1 MFRVKLCHHYTSPLP
16 KKVHVTPIV
25 LRTYASHTYQK
36 TLNLPRTK
44 FPIKSNLQK
53 TYQQLIPQTS
63 QQLYKE
69 QLDRFLQEYWR
80 KFGSNNK
87 DHANN
92 ASSDA
97 EKLQYIKRNL
107 FILHDGPPYANGDLH
122 LGHALNKILKDI
134 VNRYQL
140 SQGKA
145 IFYKPGWDCHGLPI
159 ELKALKELTSDQV
172 EQISPGSIRRIAES
186 HAMKA
191 QAKQRRQFERFAILT
206 DWETPYLTLNKE
218 FEINQLKIF
227 QKLYNLGLIK
237 RQSKP
242 VFWGTETRTALAESE
257 LEYNE
262 KHESVS
268 AYVKFPLTSGSVAK
282 LLSVLQV
289 DLSKQDHGV
298 KLESQPVINCLIWTS
313 TPWTLFSNQGICFND
328 SFKYSLL
335 RLTSTGDL
343 IIVGTD
349 LIDQLGIPPEQY
361 QIIVPQFDGTLLDGL
376 TYTNPLVDTPAEHPL
391 LHGSHVTNF
400 TGTGLVHTAPG
411 HGPEDYLIGI
421 KNQLPIFSPVDHR
434 GNYDLSQFPKN
445 SIARRLLSDPGDSS
459 LGRNVLDPETTRVIL
474 SQLTDSGMLFKS
486 AKYVH
491 SYPYD
496 WRSKKPV
503 IIRSTPQWFTNLE
516 DLKKLALD
524 SLADVKFYPERGR
537 HRLESFI
544 RNRNEWCISRQRSWG
559 VPIPYFQHKEN
570 PDVIL
575 IDNEI
580 ITKVIE
586 RIGEVGIDAWFAR
599 DSETNDIKEWLPE
612 KYHAVAHEFH
622 RGRDTM
628 DVWFDSGTS
637 WTVIEDF
644 YRGQLGVSPESL
656 DTLNIPMSEVYLE
669 GSDQHRG
676 WFQSSLLTK
685 VGSSEAGSISV
696 PPRAPFAAIITH
708 GFTLD
713 ENGIKMSKSVGNT
726 ISPQDIIEGNTKL
739 QLPALGV
746 DGLRYLVAQTDFTSD
761 ISAGPTV
768 MNRTADA
775 LKKLRL
781 SFKFLLSNLGS
792 SSDFE
797 LLPLDQLRR
806 VDRYTISKLDEL
818 LRDSRECYESYN
830 FSKVLTLLQRHLNKE
845 LSSFYYDISKDAL
858 YSDSLG
864 SLRRRQVQTTLFH
877 ILDTYRAILSPILPI
892 LVQDVWNYLP
902 KEWLNFDKESPSPMV
917 RKWPQFSNILL
928 PAYEHEIKSFERSE
942 LNILRI
948 FKEQFKELVGDN
960 ITKTG
965 QVRLK
970 LFCEK
975 SLPLPLP
982 FSSEEITDILQVGY
996 AEIVPLEENVSID
1009 DVPGVPLSVEGNQK
1023 IKVVIEKSP
1032 LHECPRCW
1040 KHNSAEESK
1049 LCSRCDQVLA
1059 YLE

>member
-1 MFRVKLCHHYTSPLP
+1 MFRVKPCHHHTSPLP
-16 KKVHVTPIV
+16 KKVHVAPIV
-25 LRTYASHTYQK
+25 SRTYASHTYQK

-53 TYQQLIPQTS
+53 TYQQLIPQSS
-63 QQLYKE
+63 QQLYRE
-69 QLDRFLQEYWR
+69 QLDRFLQVYWR
-80 KFGSNNK
+80 KFGSNN
-87 DHANN
+87 NN
-92 ASSDA
+92 NNSSDDA
-97 EKLQYIKRNL
+97 KKLEYIKRNL

-159 ELKALKELTSDQV
+159 ELKALKELTGDQV
-172 EQISPGSIRRIAES
+172 ELISPGKIRRIAET
-186 HAMKA
+186 HALKA
-191 QAKQRRQFERFAILT
+191 QLKQKRQFEKFAILT
-206 DWETPYLTLNKE
+206 DWESPYLTLNKK
-218 FEINQLKIF
+218 FEINQLKVF

-262 KHESVS
+262 RHESVS
-268 AYVKFPLTSGSVAK
+268 AYVKFPLTSSSTAK
-282 LLSVLQV
+282 LLSSLKI
-289 DLSKQDHGV
+289 DLSGQNPKV
-298 KLESQPVINCLIWTS
+298 KPESQPVINCLIWTS

-343 IIVGTD
+343 VIVGTD
-349 LIDQLGIPPEQY
+349 LIDQLGIPLGQY
-361 QIIVPQFDGTLLDGL
+361 QIIVSQFDGTLLDGL
-376 TYTNPLVDTPAEHPL
+376 TYTNPLVDPHTKYPL
-391 LHGSHVTNF
+391 LHGPHVTNV

-411 HGPEDYLIGI
+411 HGPEDYLIGVR
-421 KNQLPIFSPVDHR
+421 NHLPIFSPVDHR
-434 GNYDLSQFPKN
+434 GNYDLSQFPRE
-445 SIARRLLSDPGDSS
+445 SIARRLLSDPTNSS

-474 SQLTDSGMLFKS
+474 NQLTDSGMLFKS

-524 SLADVKFYPERGR
+524 SLTDVKFYPERGR

-559 VPIPYFQHKEN
+559 VPIPYFQHREN

-586 RIGEVGIDAWFAR
+586 RIGEVGIDAWF
-599 DSETNDIKEWLPE
+599 SEAGERTSDIKEWLPE

-644 YRGQLGVSPESL
+644 YREQLGISPESL

-685 VGSSEAGSISV
+685 VGSSEAGSTSAAH
-696 PPRAPFAAIITH
+696 PRAPFATIITH

-713 ENGIKMSKSVGNT
+713 ENGIKMSKSIGNT
-726 ISPQDIIEGNTKL
+726 ISPQDIIEGNPKL

-768 MNRTADA
+768 LNRAADA

-781 SFKFLLSNLGS
+781 SFKFLLSNLGA
-792 SSDFE
+792 SSDFK

-818 LRDSRECYESYN
+818 LRDSRDCYECYN
-830 FSKVLTLLQRHLNKE
+830 FSKVLTTLQRHLNKE

-864 SLRRRQVQTTLFH
+864 SLRRRQIQTTLFH

-902 KEWLNFDKESPSPMV
+902 KEWLNFDEGSPSPMV
-917 RKWPQFSNILL
+917 RKWPQFCDLLL
-928 PAYEHEIKSFERSE
+928 PTYEHEIKSFERSE
-942 LNILRI
+942 LSILRI
-948 FKEQFKELVGDN
+948 FKEQFKELTKEN

-965 QVRLK
+965 QVMLK
-970 LFCEK
+970 LFYEK
-975 SLPLPLP
+975 SSPLP
-982 FSSEEITDILQVGY
+982 FSSEEITDILQVEY
-996 AEIVPLEENVSID
+996 TEIIPLEAGVSID
-1009 DVPGVPLSVEGNQK
+1009 DVPGVPLRVEGDQK
-1023 IKVVIEKSP
+1023 IKVVIERSP

-1040 KHNSAEESK
+1040 KHNSVEEGK
-1049 LCSRCDQVLA
+1049 LCSRCDQVLTH
-1059 YLE
+1059 LK